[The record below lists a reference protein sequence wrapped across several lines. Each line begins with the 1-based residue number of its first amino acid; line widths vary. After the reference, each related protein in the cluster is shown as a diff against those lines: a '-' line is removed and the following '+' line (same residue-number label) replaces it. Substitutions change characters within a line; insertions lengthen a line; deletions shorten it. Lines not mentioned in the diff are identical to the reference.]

1 MGEFKLIQE
10 IISLSVSDTWEFAK
24 SEWELSEIYFS
35 DEPETC
41 LCGHYPIIELCKIKN
56 KENREI
62 AIVGN
67 CCVSKFMGLPSEKI
81 FQAVKR
87 VRKDSEKSLNSES
100 IELAYSKDWINNW
113 EYEFYIDTF
122 RKRRLSE
129 KQTLKRKQINE
140 KILANINK
148 DKK

>member
-10 IISLSVSDTWEFAK
+10 IVSLSVADTWEFAK

-41 LCGHYPIIELCKIKN
+41 LCGHYPIIELCEIRN

-67 CCVSKFMGLPSEKI
+67 CCVSKFIGLPSEKI

-87 VRKDSEKSLNSES
+87 VRKDSEKSLNSEA
-100 IELAYSKDWINNW
+100 IELAYSKDWINDW

-122 RKRRLSE
+122 RKRRLTE